1 MSNKRNTS
9 SDLQGLTR
17 LITDATIGVTD
28 LVEAMHHRIVH
39 PPLLPSTFIQ
49 HLITKIAGVAYK
61 NIRWTTQLIG
71 NSTDKALGQLNSVI
85 GEIEAT
91 NEKETIRS
99 VLNGVIGDYLEKN
112 KNPLTINMQFRHEAK
127 AITLDR
133 KSINKIYKNVNGKI
147 ILMVHGSCMSDIQW
161 TRKEH
166 NHGTKL
172 AKDLHKTAIFL
183 NYNSGLHIST
193 NGQELNELLE
203 ELVQHWPVPVE
214 ELIIIAHSMGGLV
227 TRSALF
233 YGQQQQKTWT
243 KYLKKIVFLGTPHHG
258 APLEKMGNFLD
269 VILETIPYVKPF
281 ARLGKIRSAGVTD
294 LRYGNLLDED
304 WHNQDRFKMQGD
316 KRQYIPLPEQ
326 IECYSIAGVAGKAS
340 ESVTSKVL
348 GDKMVGVKSA
358 LGQHKDPAKDL
369 QFKKENTYIA
379 YETTHLDLMSNPKI
393 YTKIKSWMV

>member
-1 MSNKRNTS
+1 MPNKRNAS

-49 HLITKIAGVAYK
+49 HLITKIAGVVYK
-61 NIRWTTQLIG
+61 NIRWTTRLVG
-71 NSTDKALGQLNSVI
+71 NSTDKVLGQLNSVI
-85 GEIEAT
+85 GEIEVSD
-91 NEKETIRS
+91 ERETIRS

-112 KNPLTINMQFRHEAK
+112 KNPLTISMQFRHEAK
-127 AITLDR
+127 PIKLDS
-133 KSINKIYKNVNGKI
+133 KSIAKTYKNVNGKI
-147 ILMVHGSCMSDIQW
+147 ILLVHGSCMSDIQW

-172 AKDLHKTAIFL
+172 AKDLHMTAIFL

-193 NGQELNELLE
+193 NGHELNELLE
-203 ELVQHWPVPVE
+203 ELVQNWPVPVE
-214 ELIIIAHSMGGLV
+214 ELIVIAHSMGGLV
-227 TRSALF
+227 SRSALY
-233 YGQQQQKTWT
+233 YGQQQQKSWT

-294 LRYGNLLDED
+294 LRFGNLLDED
-304 WHNQDRFKMQGD
+304 WYNQDRFKMQGD
-316 KRQYIPLPEQ
+316 KRQHISLPDQ
-326 IECYSIAGVAGKAS
+326 IECYSIAGVAGKAT

-358 LGQHKDPAKDL
+358 LGQHKNPAKDL
-369 QFKKENTYIA
+369 QFKKGNTYIA
-379 YETTHLDLMSNPKI
+379 YETTHLDLLSNPKI